1 MQPAAVPLVD
11 LRELVD
17 HALAGQVRSAFL
29 RGRRPQQ
36 ERRGGL
42 HTEECGLAA
51 GFGDEFGV
59 LLHRRDGVGVLEHLE
74 RHAGVHVVEQAGLLR
89 DFGHDGDGLAAL
101 VRDEISRIA
110 QLTGRDVAEFTFVEG
125 DISAPQLAL
134 SAADLEL
141 VQQQTTRI
149 FHLAA
154 VYDLAVP
161 EDLAMRVNV
170 GGTRNVVEL
179 ARSLPH
185 LKQFHH
191 VSTCYVAGKREGV
204 ILESELRH
212 DAGYR
217 NYYEE
222 SKYLAELEV
231 DSVKADLPVTIYRPS
246 VVCGDSQT
254 GETGKYDGVYFLIH
268 YLLKW
273 PSMLSMMNI
282 GNHKVSLNLVPVDF
296 VVDAMTALA
305 FDERAIGKTLQLAD
319 PAPLTTNQLFNT
331 IARSIDGRQ
340 SKITAPAK
348 LVRFFLMLPP
358 SPRITGLPHHAVP
371 YFFVRQLYDTSE
383 AQELLAGHGIQCPP
397 FERYVDRI
405 VDFARQHPTIKHG

>member
-1 MQPAAVPLVD
+1 MPD
-11 LRELVD
+11 RET
-17 HALAGQVRSAFL
+17 FFI
-29 RGRRPQQ
+29 
-36 ERRGGL
+36 
-42 HTEECGLAA
+42 T
-51 GFGDEFGV
+51 GFPGFIANR
-59 LLHRRDGVGVLEHLE
+59 LLE
-74 RHAGVHVVEQAGLLR
+74 RLARKDCRFILLVQPSLAQHANA
-89 DFGHDGDGLAAL
+89 
-101 VRDEISRIA
+101 EIERIA
-110 QLTGRDVAEFTFVEG
+110 SLTGRSVDEFQIVQG
-125 DISAPQLAL
+125 DIAEPKLAL

-141 VQQQTTRI
+141 VQQETTRV

-161 EDLAMRVNV
+161 EDVALRVNV

-204 ILESELRH
+204 IRESELRH
-212 DAGYR
+212 EAGYR

-222 SKYLAELEV
+222 SKHLAELEV
-231 DSVKADLPVTIYRPS
+231 DSAKGDLPVTIYRPS

-273 PSMLSMMNI
+273 PSMLSTINI

-296 VVDAMTALA
+296 VVDAMAALA

-319 PAPLTTNQLFNT
+319 PSPLTTNQLFNT
-331 IARSIDGRQ
+331 IAGSIDGHR

-348 LVRFFLMLPP
+348 WVRFFLMLPP

-371 YFFVRQLYDTSE
+371 YFFVRQLYDTSQ
-383 AQELLAGHGIQCPP
+383 AQQLLSTHGIQCPP
-397 FERYVDRI
+397 FESYVDRI
-405 VDFARQHPTIKHG
+405 VEFARQHPVISRG